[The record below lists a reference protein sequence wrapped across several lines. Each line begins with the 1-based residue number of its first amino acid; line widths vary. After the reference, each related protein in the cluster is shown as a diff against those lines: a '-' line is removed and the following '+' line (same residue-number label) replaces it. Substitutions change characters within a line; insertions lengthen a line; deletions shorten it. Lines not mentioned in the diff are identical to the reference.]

1 MFESMTRLTPMDDHI
16 IRTCKGFINEG
27 NTYAI
32 QDYYRE
38 LLMSEFDRTP
48 DWPFIFHRVYLHACL
63 RGRSDISL
71 WMTTILYPTMD
82 PIQQIALRQIF
93 PYGRVLLSKA
103 AARGS

>member
-1 MFESMTRLTPMDDHI
+1 MDDHI
-16 IRTCKGFINEG
+16 IRSCKRFIDEG

-63 RGRSDISL
+63 RGREAIAS
-71 WMTTILYPTMD
+71 WMATQLFPSMD

-93 PYGRVLLSKA
+93 PYGRNLLTKA
-103 AARGS
+103 AARNS

>member
-1 MFESMTRLTPMDDHI
+1 MDDHI
-16 IRTCKGFINEG
+16 IRSCKRFIDEG

-38 LLMSEFDRTP
+38 LLMSEFDTTP

-63 RGRSDISL
+63 RGREAIAS
-71 WMTTILYPTMD
+71 WMATTLFPAMD

-93 PYGRVLLSKA
+93 PYGRNLLTKA
-103 AARGS
+103 AARNS

>member
-1 MFESMTRLTPMDDHI
+1 MDDHI
-16 IRTCKGFINEG
+16 IRICKQFINEG

-32 QDYYRE
+32 QDYYHE

-48 DWPFIFHRVYLHACL
+48 DWPFIFQKVYLHACL
-63 RGRSDISL
+63 RGCEPISS
-71 WMTTILYPTMD
+71 WMATQLFPAMD

-103 AARGS
+103 AAKGSQSTSSTWG